1 MRRHNYLFLIFCLT
15 LTTALILFYA
25 ELRQYFSPEKYLTEE
40 INNKNKQLEQS
51 KLQMALLQYQLIDFK
66 KEVAER
72 LPAFDSKD
80 KNFHLLTQATRLP
93 ASIEPIDM
101 SKKILAEG
109 KELFNKKNYTNS
121 ILVFKK
127 LIELY
132 PVSINTLEARSLLAE
147 SYFLNNRNK
156 ECLDI
161 IDLMMTQ
168 YPDSIYT
175 ANLMLRM
182 GEILES
188 QNRYQEAFEVYETVR
203 DNFSKDS
210 KLKAAVDAK
219 LSKSKSML

>member
-15 LTTALILFYA
+15 LTSGLILFYA
-25 ELRQYFSPEKYLTEE
+25 ELRQYFSPEKYLSQE
-40 INNKNKQLEQS
+40 IENKNKQLEQS

-80 KNFHLLTQATRLP
+80 KNFHLLTEATRLP

-109 KELFNKKNYTNS
+109 KDLFMKKNYSTS

-132 PVSINTLEARSLLAE
+132 PASVNTLEARFLLAE
-147 SYFLNNRNK
+147 SYYLNNRTK
-156 ECLDI
+156 ECLDV

-203 DNFSKDS
+203 DNFSKDT
-210 KLKAAVDAK
+210 KLRGVVDAK